1 MYELTHTKTRSQCFK
16 RAPLWSGDCFRKPA
30 LSCPK
35 TVPFIKRRKNIFV
48 FKNIPTRVDGAKE
61 WRHGQME
68 LDEFLTVWK
77 IWQDTSFKRDSSVL
91 RSIHKVLCPARRLNF
106 CTRLKSEFAF
116 FQSLSRLSQLAYFV
130 SFCQIQANHS
140 GVEFLRTISKLRKTK
155 KISWSLVCVLHKTWK
170 TGHSHVVVVQ

>member
-61 WRHGQME
+61 WRQNENGTGRIFDRLKNLTGHLVYAGQFNTSLHSME
-68 LDEFLTVWK
+68 LWT
-77 IWQDTSFKRDSSVL
+77 
-91 RSIHKVLCPARRLNF
+91 ARRPNF

-130 SFCQIQANHS
+130 KCEQTTKELNSSEPYPSSERQ
-140 GVEFLRTISKLRKTK
+140 RKFRPRLFTSSIK
-155 KISWSLVCVLHKTWK
+155 RETMGILTS
-170 TGHSHVVVVQ
+170 